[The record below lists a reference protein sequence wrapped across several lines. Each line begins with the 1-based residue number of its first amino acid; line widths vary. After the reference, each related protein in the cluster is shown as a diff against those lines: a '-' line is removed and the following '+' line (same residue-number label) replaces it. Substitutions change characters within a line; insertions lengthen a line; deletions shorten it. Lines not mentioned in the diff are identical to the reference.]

1 MFPIRHTLLAAVLA
15 VAGLAACVNGA
26 GHHASIAH
34 TVKVSEHQSDFF
46 QTRTIES
53 NSLRWRVDA
62 QGNRWPVGL
71 SLNAWAQKSTVDD
84 TAHWSVKIRHDI
96 LHDGKDLEKAYAY
109 RDTLRTALGE
119 RCHDI
124 EIDVDGET
132 LVRPIRLR
140 AVQLLTNQARMPVIT
155 DVSPHVIEA
164 FVSRNPPDPV
174 VISTE
179 FLIQL
184 TPADFARLT
193 RARSLQYALC
203 DERSA
208 ASRDEIEGLAAVYR
222 WLAP

>member
-1 MFPIRHTLLAAVLA
+1 MFPIRHTLLVAVLA
-15 VAGLAACVNGA
+15 VAGLAACVHGA
-26 GHHASIAH
+26 DRHAGIAH
-34 TVKVSEHQSDFF
+34 TVQVSEHRSDFF
-46 QTRTIES
+46 QTRSIES

-62 QGNRWPVGL
+62 QGDRWPVGL
-71 SLNAWAQKSTVDD
+71 SLNARAQKSTVDD
-84 TAHWSVKIRHDI
+84 TAHWDVRIRHDI
-96 LHDGKDLEKAYAY
+96 LHDGTDLEKAYAY
-109 RDTLRTALGE
+109 RDTLRTALAE

-124 EIDVDGET
+124 VIDVDGET

-140 AVQLLTNQARMPVIT
+140 AVQLFTNQARMPVTT

-184 TPADFARLT
+184 TSVDFARLA
-193 RARSLQYALC
+193 RAQSLQYALC
-203 DERSA
+203 GERSA
-208 ASRDEIEGLAAVYR
+208 ASRDEIDGLAAVHR